1 MRGDDRSQETEGEL
15 ADVDLL
21 HTRYF
26 DTVFAY
32 VSFRVPGRAEA
43 EDITAEVFVAAVLA
57 LPRFRGE
64 CRPTAWLLGIA
75 RRKIA
80 EAACRRGRRRERLD
94 AELTPEERETLGLLL
109 TSDVAQMPEEALL
122 QDESRRVMR
131 RLLAAL
137 PEPQREALLLQVAH
151 DLSIWE
157 IAQVLG
163 RSVAATNSLLQ
174 RGRAALLRLGR
185 SYFTG

>member
-1 MRGDDRSQETEGEL
+1 MADREANGRMPV
-15 ADVDLL
+15 ADVEEL

-26 DTVFAY
+26 DSVFAY
-32 VSFRVPGRAEA
+32 VSFRVPSRAEA
-43 EDITAEVFVAAVLA
+43 EDITAEVFVAAVEA

-64 CRPTAWLLGIA
+64 SRPAAWLLGIA

-94 AELTPEERETLGLLL
+94 AELTEEERETLGLLL
-109 TSDVAQMPEEALL
+109 ASDAGQLPEEALL

-131 RLLAAL
+131 HLLAAL

-151 DLSIWE
+151 DLSIRE

-163 RSVAATNSLLQ
+163 RSLAATNSLLQ
-174 RGRAALLRLGR
+174 RARATLLRLGQ